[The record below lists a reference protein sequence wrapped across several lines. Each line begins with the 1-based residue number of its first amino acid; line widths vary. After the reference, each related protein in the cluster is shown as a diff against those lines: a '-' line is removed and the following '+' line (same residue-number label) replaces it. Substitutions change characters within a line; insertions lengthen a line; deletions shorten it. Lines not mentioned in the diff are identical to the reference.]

1 MVLSANKC
9 VHMHCFRWARLGMN
23 DALIINM
30 TRMVLSGSFEA
41 QLLMLNVA
49 LTQISRKPRPSRR
62 RVQGQ
67 TFTMNISPIISVPNT
82 SDSNNSVK
90 IVCDYVK
97 NNIPSTPLSTYPGEV
112 HTYITAQADM
122 HNFSNPFECSKYLS
136 ATPKYRGCISIRIE
150 YKNILYWIPLRYCSS
165 LVGLSITTQSS
176 TVKLSRVKNGCIV
189 VFEYNFF
196 CLPFDKCTHNDHARM
211 HVLMHQCICIYAALS
226 CVPIVCCM
234 IVFFQGLWCCDMA
247 CYTAKNQ
254 TLKRFNS
261 SVCTPSKRTMHRHL
275 LITDRCNL
283 LVSTSLWI

>member
-1 MVLSANKC
+1 
-9 VHMHCFRWARLGMN
+9 MN

-150 YKNILYWIPLRYCSS
+150 YKNILY
-165 LVGLSITTQSS
+165 
-176 TVKLSRVKNGCIV
+176 
-189 VFEYNFF
+189 
-196 CLPFDKCTHNDHARM
+196 
-211 HVLMHQCICIYAALS
+211 
-226 CVPIVCCM
+226 
-234 IVFFQGLWCCDMA
+234 
-247 CYTAKNQ
+247 
-254 TLKRFNS
+254 
-261 SVCTPSKRTMHRHL
+261 
-275 LITDRCNL
+275 
-283 LVSTSLWI
+283 